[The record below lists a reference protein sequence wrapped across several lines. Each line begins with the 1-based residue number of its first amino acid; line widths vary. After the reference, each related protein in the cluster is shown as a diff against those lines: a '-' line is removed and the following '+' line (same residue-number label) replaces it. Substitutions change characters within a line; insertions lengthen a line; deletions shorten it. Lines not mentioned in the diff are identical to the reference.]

1 MIDKVLEIINK
12 YIPDKTSQA
21 QAEIELRKLSIE
33 ELKIKGDYLEKIN
46 KCIPFVLPAFLLVL
60 LLMFT
65 MTFLSDFIFSVLG
78 KEAPLIHIDDRLI
91 EFCKWFVGFLLEKRL
106 LIVLQ
111 EARINEKNVIKT
123 RNSE

>member
-1 MIDKVLEIINK
+1 MLKGVIILIDKVLEIINK

-91 EFCKWFVGFLLEKRL
+91 EFCKWFVGFLFGKKA
-106 LIVLQ
+106 VDSFTGG
-111 EARINEKNVIKT
+111 KNK
-123 RNSE
+123 

>member
-21 QAEIELRKLSIE
+21 QVEIELRKLSIE

-46 KCIPFVLPAFLLVL
+46 KCIPFVLPAFLLIL

-65 MTFLSDFIFSVLG
+65 MTFLSDFIFSVIG
-78 KEAPLIHIDDRLI
+78 KEAPIIHIDDRMI
-91 EFCKWFVGFLLEKRL
+91 EFCKWFVGFLLGKKAVESFCR
-106 LIVLQ
+106 
-111 EARINEKNVIKT
+111 R
-123 RNSE
+123 